1 MLCLDSRKYN
11 TKVGHPTKA
20 LSEKKPR
27 SEPPLPL
34 RRLWLL
40 PAFRNKVDS
49 LLLSPE
55 AKVKLNDD
63 GDWWGSE
70 LLRAAVSIPVSPSR
84 TKPTDEQRQSQSL
97 PGVGME
103 LWSPVAEI
111 IRRSSE
117 PSQCL
122 VQSGDGAR
130 QQGMCG
136 EIVPAMH
143 RLGEL
148 GKSPSLAGPE
158 QRKPGILSLSDD
170 APPGVVV
177 LVSLRICVGGQ
188 RDDNILICGVL
199 SISLWFK
206 NAMVPRSGSAGSDS
220 VSG

>member
-1 MLCLDSRKYN
+1 
-11 TKVGHPTKA
+11 
-20 LSEKKPR
+20 
-27 SEPPLPL
+27 
-34 RRLWLL
+34 
-40 PAFRNKVDS
+40 
-49 LLLSPE
+49 
-55 AKVKLNDD
+55 
-63 GDWWGSE
+63 
-70 LLRAAVSIPVSPSR
+70 
-84 TKPTDEQRQSQSL
+84 
-97 PGVGME
+97 ME

-143 RLGEL
+143 RLGQSDIWSAFGL
-148 GKSPSLAGPE
+148 GPE

-177 LVSLRICVGGQ
+177 LVSLRVCVGGQ

-220 VSG
+220 VS

>member
-1 MLCLDSRKYN
+1 
-11 TKVGHPTKA
+11 
-20 LSEKKPR
+20 
-27 SEPPLPL
+27 
-34 RRLWLL
+34 
-40 PAFRNKVDS
+40 
-49 LLLSPE
+49 
-55 AKVKLNDD
+55 
-63 GDWWGSE
+63 
-70 LLRAAVSIPVSPSR
+70 
-84 TKPTDEQRQSQSL
+84 
-97 PGVGME
+97 ME

-136 EIVPAMH
+136 EIVLAMH
-143 RLGEL
+143 RLCEPCWFALYHWSGQSDIWSAFGL
-148 GKSPSLAGPE
+148 RPK

-170 APPGVVV
+170 APPG
-177 LVSLRICVGGQ
+177 GGL

-206 NAMVPRSGSAGSDS
+206 NAMVSRSGSAGSDS